1 MRLLTLKNDTRK
13 EAIGVFV
20 SNYFTNTLNL
30 YGMTARGADWRDD
43 DAQTL
48 RFEQLLKI
56 LPAQSDSVQTFTL
69 VDYGCGYGAFLEAF
83 RQKQNKSK
91 LSRYRLHKSHGRD
104 QQRLF

>member
-43 DAQTL
+43 DAQHCALNNFLKSTSPVRRCPNFYACGL
-48 RFEQLLKI
+48 RLRLWRLLDI
-56 LPAQSDSVQTFTL
+56 
-69 VDYGCGYGAFLEAF
+69 
-83 RQKQNKSK
+83 
-91 LSRYRLHKSHGRD
+91 
-104 QQRLF
+104 